1 MLRLLIHELEQARIP
16 MSLNELSRKL
26 GIEQSALQG
35 MIEHLVRTGRVHDD
49 LAQSPT
55 QTLTQSPTTCLPTN
69 SRTSA
74 YCASCAGV
82 QGCPFVT
89 RLPRTLTVAK
99 FTPRTSPYEDDRLHE
114 PDQREPPPFTV
125 SLSVPGMH
133 CAHCEA
139 RISQLLRVVPGV
151 TKVHADAH
159 HKRVRVELKHGLS
172 SSSDVN
178 SLIAALAKGGY
189 DAMVEQ

>member
-1 MLRLLIHELEQARIP
+1 

-35 MIEHLVRTGRVHDD
+35 MLEHLVRTGRVHDD
-49 LAQSPT
+49 LAQSPNR
-55 QTLTQSPTTCLPTN
+55 SPATCLPTN
-69 SRTSA
+69 SRTST

-82 QGCPFVT
+82 QECPFVT

-99 FTPRTSPYEDDRLHE
+99 FTPRTKRALL
-114 PDQREPPPFTV
+114 QTREPPPFTV

-159 HKRVRVELKHGLS
+159 RKRVRVEFKHGLS
-172 SSSDVN
+172 YSSDVN
-178 SLIAALAKGGY
+178 SLIAALAAGGY
-189 DAMVEQ
+189 DAIVEQYCV